1 MILKLINWDDLMEKR
16 IDLHVHSLLSDGELL
31 PSEIARR
38 AQILD
43 HEAVAITDH
52 VDASNIDCVGKII
65 NAVNDIRDNWDIEII
80 PGAEITHAPV
90 EVIDKL
96 ARQAR
101 KLGAEIVVVH
111 GETIVEPVIEGTN
124 FTALNCPEVDILAHP
139 GLITVEEVEIAR
151 DNDIALEISSRRGH
165 SLSNGH
171 VAKLAMEIG
180 ADLVM
185 DTDTHSPQD
194 LISYET
200 ATKILSGAGIP
211 DNELPKILRD
221 NPRRLLAKYGY

>member
-1 MILKLINWDDLMEKR
+1 MEKR
-16 IDLHVHSLLSDGELL
+16 IDLHIHSILSDGELL

-38 AQILD
+38 AQVLD

-52 VDASNIDCVGKII
+52 VDASNIDCVGKVI
-65 NAVNDIRDNWDIEII
+65 NAVNDIRDNWDIDII
-80 PGAEITHAPV
+80 PGAEITHSPV

-101 KLGAEIVVVH
+101 SLGAEIVVVH

-124 FTALNCPEVDILAHP
+124 FTALNCPEVDLLAHP
-139 GLITVEEVEIAR
+139 GLITAEEVEIAR

-165 SLSNGH
+165 SLANGH
-171 VAKLAMEIG
+171 VAKLALEIG
-180 ADLVM
+180 ANLVM
-185 DTDTHSPQD
+185 DTDTHSPND

-200 ATKILSGAGIP
+200 ACNILSGAGIP
-211 DNELPKILRD
+211 DNEFSKILRT
-221 NPRRLLAKYGY
+221 NPQKILSKHGY